1 MQMLL
6 TGALLGFI
14 IRMLLAD
21 DLAERKI
28 RYYLDEKRKK

>member
-1 MQMLL
+1 
-6 TGALLGFI
+6 LLGFI

-28 RYYLDEKRKK
+28 RYYLDEKRKKWNMIKT